1 MKYTLLILA
10 LGVASFSNAQTKKK
24 ATTTKK
30 VTTTKKTTTTK
41 ATTTKSLTSTK
52 SATPTTTT
60 STSTTKTTSILTTA
74 TSALGINS
82 LSEADIS
89 KGLKDALTIGANNAS
104 SQLNILDGF
113 NKNNLIRIPFPP
125 EVGQVATKLRD
136 LGMGGKVDEFEVT
149 LNRAAEQAAKDAAP
163 IFANAITQMSITD
176 AKNILTGSNN
186 AATTYLQSK
195 TSDALVAAFSPTI
208 KSALGSNLATSK
220 WTEIT
225 SIYNKLPFIT
235 AVETDLT
242 KYTTNKALTGLFS
255 VLADEEKKIR
265 ENPAARTTD
274 ILQKV
279 FGSVK

>member
-10 LGVASFSNAQTKKK
+10 LGVSAFSFAQTKKK

-30 VTTTKKTTTTK
+30 TTTTKTTTTK
-41 ATTTKSLTSTK
+41 TTKVATTNSLTATKSV
-52 SATPTTTT
+52 TPTATT
-60 STSTTKTTSILTTA
+60 SKTTSVLTTV
-74 TSALGINS
+74 TSAIGVNS

-104 SQLNILDGF
+104 KQLNILDGF

-125 EVGQVATKLRD
+125 QVSQVATKLRD

-195 TSDALVAAFSPTI
+195 TTDALVAAFSPTI

-225 SIYNKLPFIT
+225 TIYNKLPFIT

-242 KYTTNKALTGLFS
+242 KYTTNKALFGLFT

>member
-1 MKYTLLILA
+1 MKYALLILA
-10 LGVASFSNAQTKKK
+10 FGISSFSYSQTKKK
-24 ATTTKK
+24 TA
-30 VTTTKKTTTTK
+30 TTKKTTTK
-41 ATTTKSLTSTK
+41 TTTAKSLTTTK
-52 SATPTTTT
+52 SATPT
-60 STSTTKTTSILTTA
+60 STSKTTSILSKA
-74 TSALGINS
+74 TSALSVNS

-104 SQLNILDGF
+104 KQLNVLDGF
-113 NKNNLIRIPFPP
+113 NKNNLIRIPFPA
-125 EVGQVATKLRD
+125 EVSQVATKLRD

-163 IFANAITQMSITD
+163 IFANAISQMSIID

-186 AATTYLQSK
+186 AATTYLQGK
-195 TSDALVAAFSPTI
+195 TTDALVTAFSPTI

-242 KYTTNKALTGLFS
+242 KYTTNKALSGLFT

-279 FGSVK
+279 FGSIK

>member
-24 ATTTKK
+24 S
-30 VTTTKKTTTTK
+30 TTTKKTTTTK
-41 ATTTKSLTSTK
+41 TTTAKSLTSVQ
-52 SATPTTTT
+52 SVA
-60 STSTTKTTSILTTA
+60 
-74 TSALGINS
+74 SALNVNS
-82 LSEADIS
+82 LSETDIS

-104 SQLNILDGF
+104 KQLNILDGF
-113 NKNNLIRIPFPP
+113 NKNSLIRIPFPS

-136 LGMGGKVDEFEVT
+136 LGMGAKVDEFEVT

-163 IFANAITQMSITD
+163 IFANAITQMSISD

-195 TSDALVAAFSPTI
+195 TTDALVAAFSPTI

-242 KYTTNKALTGLFS
+242 KYTTNKALSGLFT

>member
-1 MKYTLLILA
+1 MKHILLILF
-10 LGVASFSNAQTKKK
+10 LGVTYCSYSQTKKK
-24 ATTTKK
+24 
-30 VTTTKKTTTTK
+30 KTTAKSSPSVLK
-41 ATTTKSLTSTK
+41 AIAKPVSV
-52 SATPTTTT
+52 
-60 STSTTKTTSILTTA
+60 
-74 TSALGINS
+74 NS
-82 LSEADIS
+82 LSEIDIA
-89 KGLKDALTIGANNAS
+89 KGLKDALIIGANNS
-104 SQLNILDGF
+104 SKQLNILDGF

-125 EVGQVATKLRD
+125 EVAQVATKLRD

-163 IFANAITQMSITD
+163 IFSDAITQMSITD

-186 AATTYLQSK
+186 AATTYLQTK
-195 TSDALVAAFSPTI
+195 TTDALFAAFSPTI
-208 KSALGSNLATSK
+208 KSALGSNMATSK

-242 KYTTNKALTGLFS
+242 KYTTNKALSGLFT

-265 ENPAARTTD
+265 ENPASRTTD

>member
-10 LGVASFSNAQTKKK
+10 LGVSSLSFSQTKKKTVTTKK

-30 VTTTKKTTTTK
+30 T
-41 ATTTKSLTSTK
+41 TTTKSLTSTK
-52 SATPTTTT
+52 SASPTT
-60 STSTTKTTSILTTA
+60 TTKTTSILSTA

-89 KGLKDALTIGANNAS
+89 KGLKDALTIGSNNAS
-104 SQLNILDGF
+104 KQLNVLDGF
-113 NKNNLIRIPFPP
+113 NKNNLIRIPFPA
-125 EVGQVATKLRD
+125 EVNQVATKLRE

-163 IFANAITQMSITD
+163 IFANAITQMTITD

-186 AATTYLQSK
+186 SATTYLQGK
-195 TSDALVAAFSPTI
+195 TTDALVAAFSPTI

-225 SIYNKLPFIT
+225 TIYNKLPFMT

-242 KYTTNKALTGLFS
+242 KYTTNKALSGLFT

>member
-10 LGVASFSNAQTKKK
+10 LGVSSFSFAQTKKK

-30 VTTTKKTTTTK
+30 TTTTKTTTTK
-41 ATTTKSLTSTK
+41 TTKVASTNSLTATK

-60 STSTTKTTSILTTA
+60 SKTTSVLTTV
-74 TSALGINS
+74 TSALGVNS

-89 KGLKDALTIGANNAS
+89 KGLKDALTIGSNNAS
-104 SQLNILDGF
+104 SQLNVLDGF
-113 NKNNLIRIPFPP
+113 NKNNLIRIPFPT
-125 EVGQVATKLRD
+125 EVSQVATKLRD

-195 TSDALVAAFSPTI
+195 TTDALVAAFSPTI
-208 KSALGSNLATSK
+208 KSALGTNLATSK

-225 SIYNKLPFIT
+225 TIYNKLPFIT

-242 KYTTNKALTGLFS
+242 KYTTNKALSGLFT